1 MGSEWLLLVDPSTLS
16 MLAFAFLVLVI
27 GSLRSLS
34 LYLAQLQMWEGR
46 RQRQREEGGY
56 SKEHENAEEAEN
68 EENNSNDLK
77 WQSALLLPLIGSL
90 LLLVLFFFLDM
101 MAPVLSFIFTLSS
114 LFSACFVLYP
124 LVGDLAAFLH
134 IPSHFRSPQLLTR
147 VTRESHISTSIPLAL
162 LPAALLVAVWFF
174 TGFWALTDILAFC
187 LGITALCFLRIN
199 NLKLATLILWMFFF
213 YDIFWVFISPFI
225 FKDSVMVSVAR
236 RMPSLPTVIIVP
248 RVFLDGYSLLGMGD
262 IILPGLYLAFLRRFD
277 HFNGVKNMWTGGYFR
292 VGLLSYVLGLIL
304 TIFVLVAFQAAQ
316 PALLYLVPSVYITTV
331 FVARKDFNA
340 LWNNTRPTSMDEGR
354 IDTEAPLEGA
364 EEGRGSVS
372 YKRLQ
377 ITTEDYGDEV
387 DEEDGISS
395 SSSSP

>member
-46 RQRQREEGGY
+46 RQRQRKEGGD

-134 IPSHFRSPQLLTR
+134 LPSHFRSPQLLTR

-225 FKDSVMVSVAR
+225 FKDSVMCVFSLSLSLSLSLSPPWNIPLLLSFKRVSVAR

-262 IILPGLYLAFLRRFD
+262 IVHISLSLSLSLSLSPLSPLSRLPLCNRD
-277 HFNGVKNMWTGGYFR
+277 
-292 VGLLSYVLGLIL
+292 
-304 TIFVLVAFQAAQ
+304 
-316 PALLYLVPSVYITTV
+316 
-331 FVARKDFNA
+331 
-340 LWNNTRPTSMDEGR
+340 
-354 IDTEAPLEGA
+354 
-364 EEGRGSVS
+364 
-372 YKRLQ
+372 
-377 ITTEDYGDEV
+377 
-387 DEEDGISS
+387 
-395 SSSSP
+395 